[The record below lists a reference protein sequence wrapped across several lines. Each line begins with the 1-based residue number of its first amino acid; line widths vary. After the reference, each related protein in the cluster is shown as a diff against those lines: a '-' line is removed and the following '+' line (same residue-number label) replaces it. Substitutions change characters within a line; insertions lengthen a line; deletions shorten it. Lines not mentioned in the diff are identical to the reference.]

1 MVSVKCPR
9 CNTYTTNQPV
19 VVERKVNPVDRG
31 RHPIVAYCPIQVR
44 GISVVECGA
53 CAQYF
58 VAEGQRAVWPLAS
71 PQAPDSVPEK
81 VKEAYEDARRAHAAG
96 ANIGALMAARTA
108 LHRFQRDKKAA
119 NFKELVEKQ
128 VITPAI
134 YGGVDQ
140 LRLWAAVAGHDD
152 IDVDAFDAQE
162 VEDILDY
169 LATAL
174 EAAYTHQARVDK
186 YVRRT
191 KELQKPSDA
200 TQ

>member
-1 MVSVKCPR
+1 MKSVKCPR
-9 CNTYTTNQPV
+9 CNAYTANEPL
-19 VVERKVNPVDRG
+19 VVESNVDPVDR
-31 RHPIVAYCPIQVR
+31 RLKPVKAYCPLRISRV
-44 GISVVECGA
+44 SVVGCGA
-53 CAQYF
+53 CGQF
-58 VAEGQRAVWPLAS
+58 FIVEGERAVWPLTS
-71 PQAPDSVPEK
+71 PPAPDSVPEK

-108 LHRFQRDKKAA
+108 LLRFQRDKEAA

-152 IDVDAFDAQE
+152 IEVDAFDDQE

-191 KELQKPSDA
+191 KELQNPSDA
-200 TQ
+200 AQ